1 MNENTSKV
9 VEYVLVILI
18 ALGVSYAVFQQANT
32 YEKRFGLIEKSISE
46 IQTKIQSLDVETLI
60 NQINVKGLQNQVKE
74 IDTGEEE
81 ITPPVV
87 E

>member
-74 IDTGEEE
+74 IDTDEEE